1 MKEAA
6 KTSVISRRWQKLWTS
21 YPCLHFDGS
30 QALLKLWEKVYEYW
44 VCKLK
49 KIFDIGMARYVNII
63 LKSCH
68 LFGAAIDEFIT
79 LCLPSSSSLTSLIL
93 KQVNVSGEVLANF
106 ISNSPFL
113 ECLCAGGSRSLVH
126 MRLVGPPLYLKHLE
140 IIRCDHMES
149 LEIDAAN
156 LLSLKYLRQKIKIPS
171 MNVPNLANSWD
182 VNSFLSDPKACTQY
196 YIKWMKK
203 YEYPILSRLEQLEL
217 SLFADDDESLLILS
231 SLINACPVSYML
243 SLE

>member
-1 MKEAA
+1 MTMKEAA
-6 KTSVISRRWQKLWTS
+6 KTSVISRRWQKL
-21 YPCLHFDGS
+21 PCLHFDGS
-30 QALLKLWEKVYEYW
+30 QALLKLWEK
-44 VCKLK
+44 
-49 KIFDIGMARYVNII
+49 KILDLEMARYVNII

-68 LFGAAIDEFIT
+68 LFGAAIDEFIVRFDIREKHCYPLSLQT

-140 IIRCDHMES
+140 IIRCDRMES

-171 MNVPNLANSWD
+171 MNVPNLANMFEIFYS
-182 VNSFLSDPKACTQY
+182 
-196 YIKWMKK
+196 
-203 YEYPILSRLEQLEL
+203 
-217 SLFADDDESLLILS
+217 
-231 SLINACPVSYML
+231 
-243 SLE
+243 

>member
-49 KIFDIGMARYVNII
+49 KILDLEMA
-63 LKSCH
+63 
-68 LFGAAIDEFIT
+68 
-79 LCLPSSSSLTSLIL
+79 SSSSLTSLIL

-203 YEYPILSRLEQLEL
+203 YEYPILSRPEQLEL

>member
-6 KTSVISRRWQKLWTS
+6 KTSVISRRWQKL
-21 YPCLHFDGS
+21 PCLHFDGS

-49 KIFDIGMARYVNII
+49 KILDLEMARYVNII

-140 IIRCDHMES
+140 IIRCDH
-149 LEIDAAN
+149 
-156 LLSLKYLRQKIKIPS
+156 
-171 MNVPNLANSWD
+171 
-182 VNSFLSDPKACTQY
+182 
-196 YIKWMKK
+196 
-203 YEYPILSRLEQLEL
+203 
-217 SLFADDDESLLILS
+217 DDESLLILS